1 MIKHN
6 SDILNKLFFR
16 ELQDLVKKYNKIDED
31 TKTKIEQIISCLRDE
46 ELKTYLTNNP
56 NKLLEIIEETK
67 IKDVD
72 NEVVTF
78 FTWCNSEIKE
88 IDIHKAKEYLDEL
101 KINNYL
107 EIENNIIYRD
117 EKYLNKYAKELLE
130 DRLEQEYYVDKLF
143 DKEILVEMWI
153 NGTTKDEIIK
163 EIVDNENLEET
174 LELYPQYAFT
184 INGIEYKYSQL
195 EEE

>member
-163 EIVDNENLEET
+163 EMVDNENLEET

-184 INGIEYKYSQL
+184 MNGIEYKYSQL

>member
-88 IDIHKAKEYLDEL
+88 IDIHKSKEYLEEL
-101 KINNYL
+101 KTNNYL
-107 EIENNIIYRD
+107 EIENNIIYRN
-117 EKYLNKYAKELLE
+117 EKYLNEYAKELLE

-143 DKEILVEMWI
+143 SKEQVIEMWI
-153 NGTTKDEIIK
+153 DGTTKNEMIQ
-163 EIVDNENLEET
+163 EIVDNDNLEEV

-184 INGIEYKYSQL
+184 MNGIEYRYSQI
-195 EEE
+195 EE

>member
-6 SDILNKLFFR
+6 SEILNKLFFR
-16 ELQDLVKKYNKIDED
+16 ELQDLVEKYNNIDED

-143 DKEILVEMWI
+143 DKEILVEMLI

-184 INGIEYKYSQL
+184 MNGIEYKYSQL

>member
-130 DRLEQEYYVDKLF
+130 DSLEQDYYVDKLF

-163 EIVDNENLEET
+163 EMVDNENLEET

-184 INGIEYKYSQL
+184 MNGIEYKYSQL

>member
-16 ELQDLVKKYNKIDED
+16 ELQDLVEKYNKIDED
-31 TKTKIEQIISCLRDE
+31 TKTKIEEIISCLRDE

-67 IKDVD
+67 EKEIDK
-72 NEVVTF
+72 EVVTF
-78 FTWCNSEIKE
+78 FTWYSSEINE
-88 IDIHKAKEYLDEL
+88 IDIEMAKEYLNEL

-107 EIENNIIYRD
+107 EVEDYIIYRN
-117 EKYLNKYAKELLE
+117 EKYLKEYAKELLE

-143 DKEILVEMWI
+143 SKEQVIEMWI
-153 NGTTKDEIIK
+153 DGTTKNEMIQ
-163 EIVDNENLEET
+163 EIVDNDNLEEI
-174 LELYPQYAFT
+174 LELYPQYAF
-184 INGIEYKYSQL
+184 IMNGIEYRYSQI
-195 EEE
+195 EE

>member
-16 ELQDLVKKYNKIDED
+16 ELQDLVEKYNKIDED
-31 TKTKIEQIISCLRDE
+31 TKTKIEQIILYLRDE

-107 EIENNIIYRD
+107 KIENNIIYRD

-143 DKEILVEMWI
+143 DKEMLVEMWI
-153 NGTTKDEIIK
+153 NESSKDEIIK
-163 EIVDNENLEET
+163 EMVDNENLEET

-184 INGIEYKYSQL
+184 MNGIEYKYSQL

>member
-6 SDILNKLFFR
+6 SQIINQLFFR
-16 ELQDLVKKYNKIDED
+16 ELQNLVEKYNKINED
-31 TKTKIEQIISCLRDE
+31 TKNKIEEIISYLKDE
-46 ELKTYLTNNP
+46 ELKTYLTDNP
-56 NKLLEIIEETK
+56 NKLLEVIEETK